1 MEKPLKSVR
10 IKSILP
16 FIGSD
21 DYNTSRTFYK
31 KLGFEE
37 VWYSPSMSRFDWD
50 GFGFY
55 LQDAHVQDW
64 VENTMLFLEVEDLEG
79 TLEHIISLDIVARF
93 PKSRL
98 SKIIR
103 NDWGDEFFLH
113 DPSGILWHIGSFN
126 T

>member
-1 MEKPLKSVR
+1 MKKVQ

-21 DYNTSRTFYK
+21 DYDTSRTFYK
-31 KLGFEE
+31 KLGFKE
-37 VWYSPSMSRFDWD
+37 VWYSPSMCRFDWD

-55 LQDAHVQDW
+55 LQNAHVQDW

-79 TLEHIISLDIVARF
+79 TLEHIKSLDLTAGF

-98 SKIIR
+98 SEIVIA
-103 NDWGDEFFLH
+103 DWGNEFFLH
-113 DPSGILWHIGSFN
+113 DPSGILWHIGTLAS
-126 T
+126 